1 MSGWSGVAQGMAKI
15 VLLLVIVGRAG
26 CTAKNFQ
33 YPTPKEPAPASC
45 PEVDSS
51 DAVVC
56 VDLTDDNREVTSGPA
71 RNVIQINRGL
81 IVYVLHPSN
90 FKVSAN
96 WAGTQAVSAVARDVP
111 GVQSQDRSIRPD
123 GAAAAPASVM
133 PSETSMSTFRFS
145 PRQAGSVPLTLSWNI
160 VGSDAG
166 SGSMTVEL
174 QIESVSFGAV
184 RFGIGTVFGDAVS
197 KSYQLTSFAGSS
209 QSEISLSDNGRMA
222 FEGVL
227 GFAPYI
233 FDVWGC
239 PGHGRS
245 FSGGCNSYVAPYIG
259 FGILGQSATGV
270 QSFDSIFVGGEVAFS
285 STYSLTVAWVAR
297 RKTELATG
305 YSEGSPANVG
315 TPFTRNTSG
324 NGFGLVLNITPDF
337 FSFATPATNN
347 TPPPKT
353 NADGGSS

>member
-1 MSGWSGVAQGMAKI
+1 MYGWSRGAKGMAGSI
-15 VLLLVIVGRAG
+15 LLIVGMAG
-26 CTAKNFQ
+26 CTARNFQ

-96 WAGTQAVSAVARDVP
+96 WAGTQAVSAAARDVP
-111 GVQSQDRSIRPD
+111 VVEPQDRSVPQA
-123 GAAAAPASVM
+123 GAPASVT
-133 PSETSMSTFRFS
+133 PSVASMATFRFS

-160 VGSDAG
+160 AGSDAG

-197 KSYQLTSFAGSS
+197 KNYQLTSFAGSS
-209 QSEISLSDNGRMA
+209 QSEIALSDNGRVA

-227 GFAPYI
+227 GLAPYV
-233 FDVWGC
+233 FDVWAC

-245 FSGGCNSYVAPYIG
+245 FSGGCNWYVAPYIG

-270 QSFDSIFVGGEVAFS
+270 QSFDSIFIGGEVAFS
-285 STYSLTVAWVAR
+285 STYSLAFAWVAR

-305 YSEGSPANVG
+305 YGEGSPVNVG
-315 TPFTRNTSG
+315 TPFTRNTTG

-337 FSFATPATNN
+337 FSFATPATNT

-353 NADGGSS
+353 NADGGAS